1 MRRSTV
7 VSFLAA
13 VIGFGILVP
22 WWKGLEFLDSTV
34 ILASSAASLVFVAPM
49 IASSF
54 KRERIGR
61 QMLGAVGFAW
71 VVALLILAN
80 GVAMVNL
87 QHWLGK
93 VVTPPAKILAASLL
107 LNLCGAV
114 FVTLLT
120 MEAALRTGKPA
131 LGVRNVRIGF
141 FLLLAVLVYLL
152 RFAPPE
158 LSSRFDGMMST
169 EGLTRAVFVV
179 SGALAVASG
188 LLGVRVNFLSRR

>member
-54 KRERIGR
+54 KREHIGR

-71 VVALLILAN
+71 VVALVILAN
-80 GVAMVNL
+80 GIAMVNL

-93 VVTPPAKILAASLL
+93 VVAPPTKIMAASLL
-107 LNLCGAV
+107 LNLCG
-114 FVTLLT
+114 
-120 MEAALRTGKPA
+120 G
-131 LGVRNVRIGF
+131 
-141 FLLLAVLVYLL
+141 
-152 RFAPPE
+152 
-158 LSSRFDGMMST
+158 
-169 EGLTRAVFVV
+169 
-179 SGALAVASG
+179 
-188 LLGVRVNFLSRR
+188 